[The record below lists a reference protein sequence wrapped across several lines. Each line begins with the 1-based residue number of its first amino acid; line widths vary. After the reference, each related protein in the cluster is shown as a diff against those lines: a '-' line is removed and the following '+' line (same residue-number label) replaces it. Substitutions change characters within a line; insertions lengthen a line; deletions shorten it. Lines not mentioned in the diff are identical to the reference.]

1 MAWKNELDRTVHE
14 SLRRA
19 VDDKHPDLTRA
30 IALANDLVALAPH
43 RAPSHF
49 ALGMLEELMAGRTV
63 VPAPAPTPAAGEAD
77 GEATVPGSPD
87 LSSLVPSAE
96 EDARR
101 WRWLGRLDTAAR
113 MGRSERVLELS
124 AEPTMDEAAARG
136 VEGRV
141 ALRAVSRAL
150 LGSGHDARAYDLYL
164 RHLAVAGDD
173 AAKKDADGLV
183 GDAVRRADDQIADG
197 DEAGAYEALARALEF
212 TQKAGLDGRAGAK
225 IERKLGRSH
234 QLAGRWEDASTA
246 YRSALGRLDPEDR
259 YRFVL
264 HGDLALASLAVR
276 GTLDLLPV
284 EGRPGGAEAEAVLG
298 SAGGD
303 GEGESYNAIYTL
315 GVLAYER
322 GDWATAATRFREAD
336 RLMRETRAKARI
348 VHARARFFLGA
359 CLLRQG
365 ATGEALAEA
374 ESYIL
379 RDAQAAALDAS
390 VKQPIFDL
398 LALASPGGRL
408 PGRMADSRGERHSEG
423 RGPGRSDDR
432 SERRPEDR
440 PEGMAAA
447 PGEAPP
453 EGMEGPPRRERG
465 RRGGRG
471 RGEGRGGEGRG
482 GGRGDG
488 RAPAAERMDR
498 YSGARDDRR
507 PGLPP
512 PAAASPAAMPG
523 ASGSAPVGS
532 AAAHLAEARR
542 VLDNDPH
549 QALRSVDEAFKSR
562 PTFEDWYAAY
572 RIRLEALIRL
582 QEQAEALRTYERFR
596 AKLHERGRADRLEEM
611 LLDASGPM
619 AEVLEPHAHQAEL
632 VDLYESMPGRD
643 RQFVDACVALA
654 SRHAEASS
662 PTELRKA
669 VSLLREAIARGGDE
683 ARARWED
690 VAAKARAAGVSIEGP
705 APDDVRALLLTM
717 SPGARVLVVG
727 GDESSRAHGERVA
740 ELGRRAG
747 FLGSLVL
754 GGARPSQRALAEVEE
769 AVRDGVTA
777 IVLLHTATPD
787 LKEGVRRLAGA
798 LSLPVREIP
807 YAGAASLEAELLTEL
822 GTLS

>member
-1 MAWKNELDRTVHE
+1 MSWKNELDRTVHE
-14 SLRRA
+14 ALRRSL
-19 VDDKHPDLTRA
+19 DDRHPDLGRA
-30 IALANDLVALAPH
+30 ATLCNDFVSLAPS

-49 ALGMLEELMAGRTV
+49 ALGLLEELLEGRPV
-63 VPAPAPTPAAGEAD
+63 ERAPDPAATAPAAGT
-77 GEATVPGSPD
+77 ATTEGDPVAPPAPPTLVASP
-87 LSSLVPSAE
+87 E
-96 EDARR
+96 GDARL
-101 WRWLGRLDTAAR
+101 WRWLGHLDTAAR
-113 MGRSERVLELS
+113 MGRGERVLAL
-124 AEPTMDEAAARG
+124 AGEPMMDEAAGRG
-136 VEGRV
+136 VEGRL

-150 LGSGHDARAYDLYL
+150 LASGHDARAYDLYL
-164 RHLAVAGDD
+164 RHLAVAGDE

-197 DEAGAYEALARALEF
+197 DEAGAHAALARALEF

-225 IERKLGRSH
+225 IERKIGRSH
-234 QLAGRWEDASTA
+234 QLTGRWEEAAVA
-246 YRSALGRLDPEDR
+246 YRSALARLDPEDR

-264 HGDLALASLAVR
+264 HGDLALASLKVR

-284 EGRPGGAEAEAVLG
+284 EGRAGGAEAEKVLG
-298 SAGGD
+298 DAGGD

-322 GDWATAATRFREAD
+322 GDWAAAAVRFREAD

-374 ESYIL
+374 EGYVL
-379 RDAQAAALDAS
+379 RDAQAAALEAA
-390 VKQPIFDL
+390 VKEPIFEL
-398 LALASPGGRL
+398 LALASPGARL
-408 PGRMADSRGERHSEG
+408 PGRGVAPRAEGHGEG
-423 RGPGRSDDR
+423 R
-432 SERRPEDR
+432 PEA
-440 PEGMAAA
+440 PLGAA
-447 PGEAPP
+447 PR
-453 EGMEGPPRRERG
+453 EGDREPRRERG

-471 RGEGRGGEGRG
+471 GRGGEGRG
-482 GGRGDG
+482 GESRGGDG

-498 YSGARDDRR
+498 YAGGRDDRAPR
-507 PGLPP
+507 APSPMPP
-512 PAAASPAAMPG
+512 QEPAAAS
-523 ASGSAPVGS
+523 SAPQAPLSS

-582 QEQAEALRTYERFR
+582 QEQSEALRTYERFR

-619 AEVLEPHAHQAEL
+619 AEVLDAAGHQAEL
-632 VDLYESMPGRD
+632 VDLYEAMPGRD

-654 SRHAEASS
+654 DRHAEASA
-662 PTELRKA
+662 PTDLRKA

-683 ARARWED
+683 ASARWED
-690 VAAKARAAGVSIEGP
+690 VAAKARAAGVVIEGP
-705 APDDVRALLLTM
+705 APEDVRARLLAIGPST
-717 SPGARVLVVG
+717 RILVVG
-727 GDESSRAHGERVA
+727 GDESSRAHGERLA
-740 ELGRRAG
+740 EVGRRAG
-747 FLGSLVL
+747 FTGALIV

-769 AVRDGVTA
+769 AARDGATA

-787 LKEGVRRLAGA
+787 LKEGVRRLGGD

-822 GTLS
+822 GTLG